1 MQDIIVPLGLVCDT
15 ELVQSKLMGI
25 AHRCHEQFFHVVS
38 GIDKRSEHAY
48 NFIHITDSGIGTFPK
63 QSTAR
68 INFDIDTV
76 VELCFCSMRILSTH
90 RGEKRS
96 LEHGGNNSSDFDG
109 A

>member
-25 AHRCHEQFFHVVS
+25 VHRCHEKFFHVLS

-76 VELCFCSMRILSTH
+76 VELSFFDENLINPSWREEEFRAWRECF
-90 RGEKRS
+90 K
-96 LEHGGNNSSDFDG
+96 
-109 A
+109 